1 MQDYGRGVVMGEQ
14 TFGKGTVQQHR
25 SLGRIYDLY
34 SNPLGSIQYTI
45 AKFYRI
51 NGGSTQHMGVVPD
64 IMFPS
69 AIDPKEWGESQEENA
84 LPWDSIPRVNYA
96 SVGDASPVLTSM
108 RKNHEKRMSED
119 PEFAYIFQDIEKYH
133 AEKDK
138 KTISLVES
146 ERLAEKKERE
156 STRLSRTNERLVRAG
171 LEKIENIDDLPE
183 DFEAVDPFLIEAAS
197 VMYDYVNSGN
207 YASTSNTSAKK

>member
-1 MQDYGRGVVMGEQ
+1 MGEQ

-51 NGGSTQHMGVVPD
+51 NGGSTQHLGVVPD

-96 SVGDASPVLTSM
+96 SVGDATPVLSSM
-108 RKNHEKRMSED
+108 RLNHEKRMSAD
-119 PEFAYIFQDIEKYH
+119 PEFAYIFQDITRYI

-146 ERLAEKKERE
+146 ERLAEKGERE
-156 STRLSRTNERLVRAG
+156 SIRLLRANERLVRAG
-171 LEKIENIDDLPE
+171 LEKIKNIDELPE

-197 VMYDYVNSGN
+197 VTFDYVNSGN
-207 YASTSNTSAKK
+207 YASTSNTTKKK